1 MRSKDVR
8 LRLRLRTISDSV
20 IYPEKLSLVKKFSLS
35 DNFTPHE
42 TKYVTKTK
50 KKVRGGWSFTF
61 TNTNLSRKKRKRNF
75 YTQTIAQAFFL
86 SWFHTPSLNLK
97 LSLRIK
103 VRACTK
109 MLTNHTHTELVS
121 NSICNYNYNYN
132 ISCVLVL
139 VYHLARCQ

>member
-1 MRSKDVR
+1 MKVRMRSKDVR
-8 LRLRLRTISDSV
+8 LGLRLRTISDSV

-75 YTQTIAQAFFL
+75 YTQTIAQAFF
-86 SWFHTPSLNLK
+86 FPDF
-97 LSLRIK
+97 
-103 VRACTK
+103 
-109 MLTNHTHTELVS
+109 THPP
-121 NSICNYNYNYN
+121 
-132 ISCVLVL
+132 
-139 VYHLARCQ
+139 

>member
-20 IYPEKLSLVKKFSLS
+20 VYPEKLSLVKKISLS

-75 YTQTIAQAFFL
+75 YTQTIAQAFFFL
-86 SWFHTPSLNLK
+86 ILHTLLELEFENIPHQN
-97 LSLRIK
+97 RTT
-103 VRACTK
+103 VRALK
-109 MLTNHTHTELVS
+109 
-121 NSICNYNYNYN
+121 
-132 ISCVLVL
+132 
-139 VYHLARCQ
+139 